1 MPKKDKPEP
10 VEGVVVTSPF
20 EAEVAEAEAALPAFD
35 MFGQRWVIRK
45 KPTTLHISRLAS
57 VSKTSP
63 EAVGVVDR
71 LIGYCLGAEQA
82 EDFRE
87 AYFDAAPAD
96 GNDQEMFADVIGE
109 LVSGG
114 TGRPPA

>member
-1 MPKKDKPEP
+1 MTVA
-10 VEGVVVTSPF
+10 VEGVVVETPF
-20 EAEVAEAEAALPAFD
+20 QAEAAEVEGNLPGFE

-57 VSKTSP
+57 VSKSSP
-63 EAVGVVDR
+63 EAMGVVDR
-71 LIGYCLGAEQA
+71 LIGYCLQDQA

-87 AYFDAAPAD
+87 AYFDAAPDD
-96 GNDQEMFADVIGE
+96 GDDAEMFAEVIGV
-109 LVSGG
+109 LVAGG